1 MSTSKDRDRK
11 FLVYGMVRL
20 VRQTQVDRQAIRS
33 SCTHLA
39 CVCVN
44 NTRWKLSWKRE
55 IDSLHAWI
63 RETSIKGVAERSS
76 VYASEI
82 FTAILPEEA
91 PEVIHINEM
100 HKCLGKKWLYWIKV
114 RYFSLF
120 KYENN
125 NKEK

>member
-1 MSTSKDRDRK
+1 M
-11 FLVYGMVRL
+11 
-20 VRQTQVDRQAIRS
+20 
-33 SCTHLA
+33 
-39 CVCVN
+39 
-44 NTRWKLSWKRE
+44 
-55 IDSLHAWI
+55 